1 MEMAEAG
8 WYSYSDIRKGVNM
21 NRLYD
26 DMISTADSFAVN
38 FSDRGTFDYSFDSL
52 TLAEELLDEMADY
65 IFEDDEAVYNA
76 STMIGAYVF
85 ETVRRNL
92 GGEYVWL
99 QKEEQPLLVIGLP
112 DFSVSIKA
120 WEKVMG
126 RIINGSEDNIPFYVD
141 GVIQCVEKG
150 KMQKGYAAT
159 VV

>member
-1 MEMAEAG
+1 MAEAG

-26 DMISTADSFAVN
+26 D
-38 FSDRGTFDYSFDSL
+38 
-52 TLAEELLDEMADY
+52 
-65 IFEDDEAVYNA
+65 
-76 STMIGAYVF
+76 
-85 ETVRRNL
+85 
-92 GGEYVWL
+92 
-99 QKEEQPLLVIGLP
+99 VIGLP

-120 WEKVMG
+120 WEKVKG